1 MHENI
6 ESGLLI
12 LAAAMT
18 TAIMARQINLPYTIG
33 LVIVGVVISLSE
45 GFFHPQLTHD
55 LIYFFLLPPL
65 LFEASLFIPYHEL
78 KRDALPIS
86 ALAILGTIISAVFIA
101 SAMIFL
107 IGWPF
112 IPSLLFGS
120 LIAATDPVAIIAM
133 FKDNKITGRTCLLV
147 EAESLANDGVA
158 SILFSCSLIFAHSM
172 TGLDA
177 ATIIQDFS
185 RTVFLALIIG
195 SVVGFLSIII
205 TRKSSDHLVET
216 VITILAAYGSFIIA
230 EKFEAS
236 GVLSTVMAG
245 LIIGNIGVLGGD
257 SKSLSPRG
265 REMVVSFWE
274 VGAFI
279 VNSVIFLLI
288 GINVADIPIDKYGP
302 SIIISTILIC
312 MIGRALAVY
321 PLAALFRNSASRID
335 IAEQHV
341 LWWGGLRGA
350 LGLALALSLPND
362 MPMRDE
368 IVVVT
373 FAVAVSSI
381 VIQGLSMPILLRK
394 LGFLRS

>member
-6 ESGLLI
+6 EAGLLI

-33 LVIVGVVISLSE
+33 LVIVGVIISVSE

-86 ALAILGTIISAVFIA
+86 VLAVVGTIVSAAFIA
-101 SAMIFL
+101 TSMIFL
-107 IGWPF
+107 IGWPTG
-112 IPSLLFGS
+112 PALLFGS

-133 FKDNKITGRTCLLV
+133 FKDNKITGRTSLLV

-172 TGLDA
+172 SDFDA
-177 ATIIQDFS
+177 SMILQDFF
-185 RTVFLALIIG
+185 RTVFIALIIG
-195 SVVGFLSIII
+195 AVFGFLSIII
-205 TRKSSDHLVET
+205 TRKTSDHLIET
-216 VITILAAYGSFIIA
+216 VITIIAAYGSFIVA
-230 EKFEAS
+230 EELRAS
-236 GVLSTVMAG
+236 GVLATVMAG
-245 LIIGNIGVLGGD
+245 LIIGNIGVLGGN

-265 REMVVSFWE
+265 RELVVSFWE

-288 GINVADIPIDKYGP
+288 GINVADIPIEKYGP
-302 SIIISTILIC
+302 TIIISTIAIC

-321 PLAALFRNSASRID
+321 PLGVLFRNMTSKISIS
-335 IAEQHV
+335 EQHV

-368 IVVVT
+368 IVVLT

-381 VIQGLSMPILLRK
+381 VIQGLSMPFLLRR
-394 LGFLRS
+394 LGFLI

>member
-6 ESGLLI
+6 ETGLLI

-33 LVIVGVVISLSE
+33 LVIVGVIISISE

-86 ALAILGTIISAVFIA
+86 VLAVVGTIVSAAFIA
-101 SAMIFL
+101 SSMIFL
-107 IGWPF
+107 IGWPTG
-112 IPSLLFGS
+112 PALLFGS

-133 FKDNKITGRTCLLV
+133 FKDNKITGRTSLLV

-158 SILFSCSLIFAHSM
+158 SILFSCSLIFSHSM
-172 TGLDA
+172 SDIDVSMIL
-177 ATIIQDFS
+177 QDFF
-185 RTVFLALIIG
+185 RTVFIALIIG
-195 SVVGFLSIII
+195 AVFGFLSIII
-205 TRKSSDHLVET
+205 TRRTSDHLIET
-216 VITILAAYGSFIIA
+216 VITIIAAYGSFIVA
-230 EKFEAS
+230 EELRAS

-245 LIIGNIGVLGGD
+245 LIIGNIGVLGGA

-265 REMVVSFWE
+265 RELVVSFWE

-288 GINVADIPIDKYGP
+288 GINVADIPIEKYGP
-302 SIIISTILIC
+302 TIIISTIAIC

-321 PLAALFRNSASRID
+321 PLGALFRNMTSKISIS
-335 IAEQHV
+335 EQHV

-368 IVVVT
+368 IVVLT

-381 VIQGLSMPILLRK
+381 VIQGLSMPFLLRR
-394 LGFLRS
+394 LGFLI

>member
-12 LAAAMT
+12 LAAAMI

-33 LVIVGVVISLSE
+33 LVIVGVIISISE

-86 ALAILGTIISAVFIA
+86 VLAVVGTIVSAAFIA
-101 SAMIFL
+101 SSMIFL
-107 IGWPF
+107 IGWPTG
-112 IPSLLFGS
+112 PALLFGS

-133 FKDNKITGRTCLLV
+133 FKDNKITGRTSLLV

-158 SILFSCSLIFAHSM
+158 SILFSCSLIFSHSM
-172 TGLDA
+172 SDIDA
-177 ATIIQDFS
+177 SMILQDFF
-185 RTVFLALIIG
+185 RTVFIALIIG
-195 SVVGFLSIII
+195 AVFGFLSIII
-205 TRKSSDHLVET
+205 TRRTSDHLIET
-216 VITILAAYGSFIIA
+216 VITIIAAYGSFIVA
-230 EKFEAS
+230 EELRAS

-245 LIIGNIGVLGGD
+245 LIIGNIGVLGGA

-265 REMVVSFWE
+265 RELVVSFWE

-288 GINVADIPIDKYGP
+288 GINVADIPIEKYGP
-302 SIIISTILIC
+302 TIIIYTIAIC

-321 PLAALFRNSASRID
+321 PLGALFRNMTSKISIS
-335 IAEQHV
+335 EQHV

-368 IVVVT
+368 TVVLT

-381 VIQGLSMPILLRK
+381 VIQGLSMPFLLRR
-394 LGFLRS
+394 LGFLI

>member
-6 ESGLLI
+6 ETGLLI

-33 LVIVGVVISLSE
+33 LVIVGVIISISE

-86 ALAILGTIISAVFIA
+86 VLAVVGTIVSAAFIA
-101 SAMIFL
+101 SSMIFL
-107 IGWPF
+107 IGWPTG
-112 IPSLLFGS
+112 PALLFGS

-133 FKDNKITGRTCLLV
+133 FKDNKITGRTSLLV

-158 SILFSCSLIFAHSM
+158 SILFSCSLIFSHSM
-172 TGLDA
+172 SDFDA
-177 ATIIQDFS
+177 SMILQDFF
-185 RTVFLALIIG
+185 RTVFIALIIG
-195 SVVGFLSIII
+195 AVFGFLSIII
-205 TRKSSDHLVET
+205 TRRTSDHLIET
-216 VITILAAYGSFIIA
+216 VITIIAAYGSFIVA
-230 EKFEAS
+230 EELRAS

-245 LIIGNIGVLGGD
+245 LIIGNIGVLGGA

-265 REMVVSFWE
+265 RELVVSFWE

-288 GINVADIPIDKYGP
+288 GINVADIPIEKYGP
-302 SIIISTILIC
+302 TIIISTIAIC

-321 PLAALFRNSASRID
+321 PLGALFRNMTSKISIS
-335 IAEQHV
+335 EQHV

-368 IVVVT
+368 IVVLT

-381 VIQGLSMPILLRK
+381 VIQGLSMPFLLRR
-394 LGFLRS
+394 LGFLI

>member
-6 ESGLLI
+6 ETGLLI

-33 LVIVGVVISLSE
+33 LVIVGVIISISE

-86 ALAILGTIISAVFIA
+86 VLAVVGTIVSAAFIA
-101 SAMIFL
+101 SSMIFL
-107 IGWPF
+107 IGWPTG
-112 IPSLLFGS
+112 PALLFGS

-133 FKDNKITGRTCLLV
+133 FKDNKITGRTSLLV

-158 SILFSCSLIFAHSM
+158 SILFSCSLIFSHSM
-172 TGLDA
+172 SDIDA
-177 ATIIQDFS
+177 SMILQDFF
-185 RTVFLALIIG
+185 RTVFIALIIG
-195 SVVGFLSIII
+195 AVFGFLSIII
-205 TRKSSDHLVET
+205 TRRTSDHLIET
-216 VITILAAYGSFIIA
+216 VITIIAAYGSFIVA
-230 EKFEAS
+230 EELRAS
-236 GVLSTVMAG
+236 GVLATVMAG
-245 LIIGNIGVLGGD
+245 LIIGNIGVLGGA

-265 REMVVSFWE
+265 RELVVSFWE

-288 GINVADIPIDKYGP
+288 GINVADIPIEKYGP
-302 SIIISTILIC
+302 TIIISTIAIC

-321 PLAALFRNSASRID
+321 PLGALFRNMTSKISIS
-335 IAEQHV
+335 EQHV

-368 IVVVT
+368 IVVFT

-381 VIQGLSMPILLRK
+381 VIQGLSMPFLLRR
-394 LGFLRS
+394 LGFLI